1 MAKHLIIDIKKDYP
15 TKMKNIIYIYILCV
29 YIFEGKVSDHIP
41 GTNPDYFISPNSDI
55 ILFNNKHATRD
66 VTVSQWFPLHVIDI
80 KKSYSAPLKKN
91 SQKFMNWNMIFFFQ
105 WTYTLLPWGKTWA
118 CLIKRIT
125 DMPVG
130 IEERHTTA
138 LSLFFLNL

>member
-1 MAKHLIIDIKKDYP
+1 
-15 TKMKNIIYIYILCV
+15 MKNIIYIYILCV

-80 KKSYSAPLKKN
+80 KKSYSAPLKK
-91 SQKFMNWNMIFFFQ
+91 KFPKVYELKYDILFSMNLHF
-105 WTYTLLPWGKTWA
+105 T
-118 CLIKRIT
+118 
-125 DMPVG
+125 
-130 IEERHTTA
+130 
-138 LSLFFLNL
+138 SLR